1 MLSCSHILSVH
12 MKLLNDVL
20 GFQFCS
26 LGDWTP
32 LLCFMAR
39 LEGEISFA
47 SFMSERELDY
57 GRTGGDVFVFQVLA
71 ILLKI
76 VRFLVQ
82 DHMRQAG
89 DVCFSEVFRDRGGK
103 HITAVGSNIVDWR
116 CLELCRCTVKF
127 SMKYLCIM
135 LYLINYF

>member
-1 MLSCSHILSVH
+1 MMSWDF
-12 MKLLNDVL
+12 NFAVL
-20 GFQFCS
+20 VTGLPYSASWQDLKVKFH
-26 LGDWTP
+26 LH
-32 LLCFMAR
+32 LC
-39 LEGEISFA
+39 
-47 SFMSERELDY
+47 MSERELDD

-116 CLELCRCTVKF
+116 CLELYRCTVKF
-127 SMKYLCIM
+127 SMNYLCIM